1 MRRNTAF
8 QGTLNR
14 PGPTPTAAS
23 HDNPRSFFRDARFF
37 GEIGPLG
44 RNAGTPGN
52 VANTVHVHSSFRYE
66 AQARAVATNQLGLL
80 RNAGSFDRPR
90 SIRRNA
96 ATPENVAN
104 TVHVRRSRGYEA
116 PEGPGRDHQSSN
128 THLDLISAPVPDA
141 SRARG
146 TTYPQGAGNPG
157 TASAPRG
164 ARTRGRRRCAQRRRR
179 GDRRWRRLLVH
190 R

>member
-14 PGPTPTAAS
+14 PGPTPAAAS

-66 AQARAVATNQLGLL
+66 AQARAVTTNQWGLF
-80 RNAGSFDRPR
+80 RDAGSFDRPR
-90 SIRRNA
+90 PIERNDT
-96 ATPENVAN
+96 TPKDVAN
-104 TVHVRRSRGYEA
+104 AIRVRRSRGNENA
-116 PEGPGRDHQSSN
+116 QRSGREI
-128 THLDLISAPVPDA
+128 L
-141 SRARG
+141 RG
-146 TTYPQGAGNPG
+146 TTH
-157 TASAPRG
+157 SR
-164 ARTRGRRRCAQRRRR
+164 
-179 GDRRWRRLLVH
+179 
-190 R
+190 